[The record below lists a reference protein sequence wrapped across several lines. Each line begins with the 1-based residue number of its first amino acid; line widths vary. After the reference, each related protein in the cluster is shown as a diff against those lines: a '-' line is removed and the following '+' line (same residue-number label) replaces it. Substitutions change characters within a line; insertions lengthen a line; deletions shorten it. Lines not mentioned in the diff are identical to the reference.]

1 MYRCSHPIIPI
12 IRCAPVLDFT
22 NRYLQL
28 LCCHQHPS
36 HPDNLQLPPC
46 HTMQAKIFDDNN
58 KNICCQLTK
67 GTISPPTEVLSNWGR
82 RWECSGRRLSA
93 FLCLLVSVLTRLGHM
108 FAGLGSDLFWADF
121 QQCRGPAPVCRLP
134 PASQPATGSAAATL
148 LVLLVTMCTILRIND
163 NPQEYVYDIAL
174 KTNLM

>member
-82 RWECSGRRLSA
+82 MGGG
-93 FLCLLVSVLTRLGHM
+93 CLLSSASWSRCSRGRSHVCWSRVWSLLSRFPAVPGTSASVPACTSLPACHRQRRRHTLGFTTYYVHH
-108 FAGLGSDLFWADF
+108 
-121 QQCRGPAPVCRLP
+121 
-134 PASQPATGSAAATL
+134 T
-148 LVLLVTMCTILRIND
+148 RIN
-163 NPQEYVYDIAL
+163 N
-174 KTNLM
+174 NLQ

>member
-36 HPDNLQLPPC
+36 HPDNLQLPPR

-58 KNICCQLTK
+58 KNICCQLITHV
-67 GTISPPTEVLSNWGR
+67 TISPPTEVLSSVVGGGCGAVLW
-82 RWECSGRRLSA
+82 
-93 FLCLLVSVLTRLGHM
+93 LLVSAVTRLVTCCLVSSLSSSEQISTS
-108 FAGLGSDLFWADF
+108 ASV
-121 QQCRGPAPVCRLP
+121 PASTSP
-134 PASQPATGSAAATL
+134 PASLLQAA
-148 LVLLVTMCTILRIND
+148 
-163 NPQEYVYDIAL
+163 PPPHSWFY
-174 KTNLM
+174 

>member
-28 LCCHQHPS
+28 PCCHQHPS

-82 RWECSGRRLSA
+82 RLECCGRRLWC
-93 FLCLLVSVLTRLGHM
+93 FPLPPGLGDHTGHM

-121 QQCRGPAPVCRLP
+121 QQCRGPAPVCQ
-134 PASQPATGSAAATL
+134 PATSQPATGSAAATL
-148 LVLLVTMCTILRIND
+148 LVLLVTMCTILRINN

>member
-36 HPDNLQLPPC
+36 HPDNLQLPPR

-58 KNICCQLTK
+58 KNICCQLIM
-67 GTISPPTEVLSNWGR
+67 GQYGHLPRLCLVLWSEVVVLSSAPGL
-82 RWECSGRRLSA
+82 GVTRLVT
-93 FLCLLVSVLTRLGHM
+93 CCLVSSLSSSEQISTSASV
-108 FAGLGSDLFWADF
+108 
-121 QQCRGPAPVCRLP
+121 PAATSP
-134 PASQPATGSAAATL
+134 PASLLQAA
-148 LVLLVTMCTILRIND
+148 
-163 NPQEYVYDIAL
+163 PPPHSWFY
-174 KTNLM
+174 